1 MQTAFIGGGHM
12 ASAII
17 GGLRSTG
24 APGETIVVAD
34 PVASQLERLSRD
46 FGVRTTG
53 DSAAAALSADVIMLA
68 VKPQDLPLVAVDIEK
83 ALRAARAPRRRLFIS
98 IAAGVRVVD
107 LARWLGADTPLVRA
121 MPNRPALIG
130 SGITALF
137 AGPGVTPDDR
147 ATSDRMLGTCGAT
160 VWVDDEA
167 LMDTVTAVSGSGP
180 TYFFLLIEA
189 LEAAGIEQGLT
200 PETARRLAVAT
211 AEGAGRLAAASGDA
225 PSVLRAQVT
234 SKGGTTA
241 AAVDV
246 FEDGGLRAMVS
257 RAVAA
262 ARKRSAELA
271 AGAGAQ

>member
-17 GGLRSTG
+17 GGLRNTG
-24 APGETIVVAD
+24 TPGGTIVVAD
-34 PVASQLERLSRD
+34 PVAAQLERLSRD
-46 FGVRTTG
+46 FEVRTTG
-53 DSAAAALSADVIMLA
+53 DNGAAAVSADVIVLA
-68 VKPQDLPLVAVDIEK
+68 VKPQDLPSVAVDI
-83 ALRAARAPRRRLFIS
+83 AGAMRAQGTPQRRLFIS
-98 IAAGVRVVD
+98 IAAGVRIID
-107 LARWLGADTPLVRA
+107 LGRWLGTDASIVRA

-137 AGPGVTPDDR
+137 AGPGVTSVDR
-147 ATSDRMLGTCGAT
+147 AAADRLLATCGAT

-180 TYFFLLIEA
+180 AYFFLLIEA
-189 LEAAGIEQGLT
+189 LEAAGIEQGLA
-200 PETARRLAVAT
+200 PDTARRLAIAT
-211 AEGAGRLAAASGDA
+211 AEGAGRLAAMSSEA
-225 PSVLRAQVT
+225 PAVLRTQVT

-241 AAVDV
+241 AALDV
-246 FEDGGLRAMVS
+246 FENGGLRAMVS

-271 AGAGAQ
+271 AGAGRQ

>member
-17 GGLRSTG
+17 GGLRNTG
-24 APGETIVVAD
+24 TPGGTIVVAD
-34 PVASQLERLSRD
+34 PVAAQLERLSRD
-46 FGVRTTG
+46 FEVRTTG
-53 DSAAAALSADVIMLA
+53 DNAAAAVSADVIVLA
-68 VKPQDLPLVAVDIEK
+68 VKPQDLPSVAVDI
-83 ALRAARAPRRRLFIS
+83 AGAMRAQGTPQRRLFIS
-98 IAAGVRVVD
+98 IAAGVRIVD
-107 LARWLGADTPLVRA
+107 LGRWLGPDASIVRA

-137 AGPGVTPDDR
+137 AGPGVTSVDR
-147 ATSDRMLGTCGAT
+147 AAADRLLATCGAT

-180 TYFFLLIEA
+180 AYFFLLIEA
-189 LEAAGIEQGLT
+189 LEAAGIEQGLA
-200 PETARRLAVAT
+200 PDTARRLAVAT
-211 AEGAGRLAAASGDA
+211 AEGAGRLAAMSSEA
-225 PSVLRAQVT
+225 PAELRAQVT

-241 AAVDV
+241 AALDV
-246 FEDGGLRAMVS
+246 FENGGLRAMVS

-271 AGAGAQ
+271 AGAGRQ